1 MTVPVFSLHELSTD
15 LKITDLHLQNLDK
28 ATRFHSKILLKHIS
42 PSSVVGSSRNF
53 RVESKIEM
61 NLLEGLLA
69 RKKNLGRHSRSVAIF
84 LKLDFQNGWFLL
96 WISGQSKINV
106 TKYGLTIYHWLG
118 NLMQN
123 DFYKRSTCWKSICS
137 RLSKENH
144 S

>member
-42 PSSVVGSSRNF
+42 PSSVVGSKSWVKNRNELV
-53 RVESKIEM
+53 RGTSCK
-61 NLLEGLLA
+61 
-69 RKKNLGRHSRSVAIF
+69 KKNLGRHSRSVAIF

-96 WISGQSKINV
+96 WISGQSKING

-123 DFYKRSTCWKSICS
+123 DFYKRSACWKSICS